1 MGDKLKVARQKIV
14 DKRGNT
20 VAYELLYR
28 NSEISHNT
36 PDDEMTLDVL
46 VTSLLKIGYS
56 KISDGVKLAV
66 NFTDSELL
74 KNITEIL
81 IPDCM
86 ILEILENTEVN
97 DFFIESLNKYK
108 NKGFIIALDDFK
120 LDNIQ
125 NKEIINYVDI
135 VKVDFMQ
142 SNEEERKEIERI
154 MNKYDNITLLAEK
167 IENSDEYKYA
177 LDSGYDLFQGYYIS
191 KPEII
196 YQSN

>member
-14 DKRGNT
+14 DKKGNT
-20 VAYELLYR
+20 IAYELLYR
-28 NSEISHNT
+28 NGEISHNI

-74 KNITEIL
+74 KNVTEIL

-86 ILEILENTEVN
+86 ILEILENVEIN
-97 DFFIESLNKYK
+97 DFFIENLSNYK

-120 LDNIQ
+120 LDNVQ
-125 NKEIINYVDI
+125 DEEVFNYVDI

-142 SNEEERKEIERI
+142 SNEKERQEIERV

-167 IENSDEYKYA
+167 IESSDEYKYA
-177 LDSGYDLFQGYYIS
+177 LDSGYDLFQGCYIS

-196 YQSN
+196 YHNN

>member
-14 DKRGNT
+14 DKKGNT
-20 VAYELLYR
+20 IAYELLYR
-28 NSEISHNT
+28 NGEISHNI

-74 KNITEIL
+74 KNVTEIL
-81 IPDCM
+81 NPDCM
-86 ILEILENTEVN
+86 ILEILENAEIN
-97 DFFIESLNKYK
+97 DFFIENLSNYK

-120 LDNIQ
+120 LDNVQ
-125 NKEIINYVDI
+125 NEEVFNYVDI

-142 SNEEERKEIERI
+142 SNEKERQEIERI

-196 YQSN
+196 YHNN

>member
-14 DKRGNT
+14 DKKGDT
-20 VAYELLYR
+20 IAYELLYR
-28 NSEISHNT
+28 NGEISHNI

-74 KNITEIL
+74 KNVTEIL

-86 ILEILENTEVN
+86 ILEILENAEVN
-97 DFFIESLNKYK
+97 GFFIESLSNYK

-120 LDNIQ
+120 LDNVQ
-125 NKEIINYVDI
+125 DEEVFNYVDI

-142 SNEEERKEIERI
+142 SNEKERQEIERI

-196 YQSN
+196 YHNN